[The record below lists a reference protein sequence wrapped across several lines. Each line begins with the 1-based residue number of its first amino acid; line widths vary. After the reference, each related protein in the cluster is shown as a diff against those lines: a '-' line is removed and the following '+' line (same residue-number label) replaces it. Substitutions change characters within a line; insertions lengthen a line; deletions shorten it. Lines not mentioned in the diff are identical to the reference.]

1 MQNLWKAFLE
11 VKVHNYDNK
20 YKCFYIL
27 LSCHGA
33 RGYDIHLLK
42 ITKSILDVDM

>member
-1 MQNLWKAFLE
+1 MQNICKAFLE

-20 YKCFYIL
+20 YKYFYIL

-33 RGYDIHLLK
+33 RDYDIYLLK
-42 ITKSILDVDM
+42 ITK